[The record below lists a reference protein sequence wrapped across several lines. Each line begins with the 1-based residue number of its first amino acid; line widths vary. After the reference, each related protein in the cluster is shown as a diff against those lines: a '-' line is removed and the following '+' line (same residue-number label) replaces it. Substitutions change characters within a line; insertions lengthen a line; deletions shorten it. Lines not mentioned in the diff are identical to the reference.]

1 MCSRGLWVYHR
12 SLHWRRNRNIGASH
26 QIRLRQRFADSIM
39 ASAWKA
45 AIRNKADDFLK
56 KTTTGKRYQRLRAC
70 FLGPETSAMPLK
82 CFFFRL
88 PAPDSRSRIHGSW
101 IIIIGCQSIL
111 LSLAEKNFTA
121 EDRLTLN
128 YYQES
133 CWLKYFN

>member
-56 KTTTGKRYQRLRAC
+56 NNNWQTISETKGVFSWTGNVCHASKVL
-70 FLGPETSAMPLK
+70 
-82 CFFFRL
+82 
-88 PAPDSRSRIHGSW
+88 
-101 IIIIGCQSIL
+101 L
-111 LSLAEKNFTA
+111 LSTSGPRFTLADSWKLDNNNRMPIYFT
-121 EDRLTLN
+121 L
-128 YYQES
+128 S
-133 CWLKYFN
+133 CRKEFHCRRPFNTQLLPGKLLAKVF